1 MVRATLPLN
10 VEQGIYLDPLKARAF
25 GEMLTSAYQHAKPY
39 PHIMIDGFLPETL
52 ANEII
57 RNFPEE
63 TDAMRAKERATNYE
77 GVQVHKRQVF
87 PNDTNAF
94 CRNLFGFFNS
104 APFLQFLEGM
114 TGINGLIADPYFYGG
129 GFHET
134 FTGGKLGI
142 HADFR
147 IHEQLHLQ
155 RRMNLLI
162 YLNKDWDES
171 YGGTLE
177 IWDQQMKTCH
187 EKILPLFN
195 RCVVFNTDDKS
206 FHGHPEPLTCP
217 PDRSRRSI
225 ALYYYTASPRAVY
238 EEVRADTTMYRARPG
253 DDALL
258 QRKVR
263 ILRLQNYAKD
273 WLPPIAF
280 RALRRLKSCIYGAL
294 GRA

>member
-1 MVRATLPLN
+1 MPHATLPI
-10 VEQGIYLDPLKARAF
+10 EQGLYLDPAAAHAF
-25 GEMLTSAYQHAKPY
+25 GASLAEAYRNAAPY
-39 PHIMIDGFLPETL
+39 PHIMIDGFLPDTL
-52 ANEII
+52 AQEIVE
-57 RNFPEE
+57 NFPNE
-63 TDAMRAKERATNYE
+63 TADKSAAERATNYE
-77 GVQVHKRQVF
+77 GVQVNKRQVF
-87 PNDTNAF
+87 PNDANAF

-114 TGINGLIADPYFYGG
+114 TGITGLIPDPYFYGG

-134 FTGGKLGI
+134 FPGGKLGI

-162 YLNKDWDES
+162 YLNKDWDEA

-177 IWDQQMKTCH
+177 IWDQGMKQCH

-195 RCVVFNTDDKS
+195 RCVVFNTDAKS
-206 FHGHPEPLTCP
+206 FHGHPDPLTCP
-217 PDRSRRSI
+217 PGRSRRSI

-253 DDALL
+253 DDAATRRSAL
-258 QRKVR
+258 
-263 ILRLQNYAKD
+263 ILRLQNHAKD
-273 WLPPIAF
+273 WLPPVAF
-280 RALRRLKSCIYGAL
+280 RALRHLKATLSGPAD
-294 GRA
+294 RA